1 MKTLLFTILM
11 SMSLGYLTAQS
22 DEPFTYVEQM
32 PAFPG
37 GTQKLYKFFSDNIVY
52 PDSCKST
59 MGTFTAVV
67 QFVVD
72 TEGYIVKPKVLKG
85 NDCGATEEVL
95 RVVSMM
101 NDLNPRW
108 SPGMHNGKKT
118 PVTFTLPVKFIP
130 GKT

>member
-1 MKTLLFTILM
+1 MKTLLFTMLFCFCTSFLI
-11 SMSLGYLTAQS
+11 AQNE
-22 DEPFTYVEQM
+22 EPFTYVEQM

-52 PDSCKST
+52 PDSCKAS

-72 TEGYIVKPKVLKG
+72 TDGYIVKPKVLKG
-85 NDCGATEEVL
+85 NDCGASQEVL
-95 RVVSMM
+95 RVVNMM
-101 NDLNPRW
+101 NEMNPRW

-118 PVTFTLPVKFIP
+118 PVTFTLPVKFVP
-130 GKT
+130 GKS